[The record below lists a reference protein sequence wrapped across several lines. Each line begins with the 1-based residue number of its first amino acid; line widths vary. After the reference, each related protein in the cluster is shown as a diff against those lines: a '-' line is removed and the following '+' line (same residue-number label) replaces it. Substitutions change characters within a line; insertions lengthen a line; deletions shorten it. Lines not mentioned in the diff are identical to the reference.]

1 VYEIPH
7 TIESSGTQLITN
19 CDVSMNEQLFVAK
32 NALFESSVDICGNFR
47 AQYPD
52 GSIPTSALL
61 GEVGIDTESDLSLN
75 AGLSVAHDVSF
86 NSNVHIVGDVTI
98 NNHIIVSGDASFN
111 SDVDI
116 CGNFRA
122 QYPDES
128 IPSSA
133 IIGGGGGGGSGDIGV
148 YVTKEIEYDDSDF
161 AIIKEDKN
169 TVTVTD
175 YSIFISNEAKYDADG
190 FATIRKDRQPV
201 IPENIDLSGNFD
213 IAGILSVTG
222 KLRGNPTTTHID
234 TTYFKQF

>member
-1 VYEIPH
+1 
-7 TIESSGTQLITN
+7 
-19 CDVSMNEQLFVAK
+19 
-32 NALFESSVDICGNFR
+32 
-47 AQYPD
+47 
-52 GSIPTSALL
+52 
-61 GEVGIDTESDLSLN
+61 
-75 AGLSVAHDVSF
+75 VSF